1 MTLAT
6 LIAASVLA
14 APTVVWSTSTTVS
27 GSRPVMVMAKGLTPG
42 ARYHLITR
50 GSCEVRDS
58 PRRRRWRERV
68 HPLDPE
74 PFGTEFRV
82 IAAGE
87 DYPVGIDENR
97 HPVRADGP
105 TLEIRLEDRSS
116 QSRARTVCRV
126 TFVAIETID

>member
-1 MTLAT
+1 VTLPV
-6 LIAASVLA
+6 LIASSVLA
-14 APTVVWSTSTTVS
+14 APTIVWSTSTSVS
-27 GSRPVMVMAKGLTPG
+27 GSRPVLVTAKGLTPG
-42 ARYHLITR
+42 ARYHLVTR

-58 PRRRRWRERV
+58 PRRRRWRQRV

-97 HPVRADGP
+97 HPIRADGP
-105 TLEIRLEDRSS
+105 ALEIRLEDRST